1 MPEEAKTAED
11 NSHGGRWPHH
21 RSFIIISKARTPSSI
36 VSSIIIIIIKSATAT
51 TKSVSQAKPR
61 SHFRGSSKQI
71 TDTKDSP
78 RGSSGAKG
86 GGEGCFHPEEDKERA
101 EEEGH

>member
-1 MPEEAKTAED
+1 MLGIFITI
-11 NSHGGRWPHH
+11 S
-21 RSFIIISKARTPSSI
+21 IIII
-36 VSSIIIIIIKSATAT
+36 IIIIIIKSATAT

-71 TDTKDSP
+71 TATKDSP

-86 GGEGCFHPEEDKERA
+86 GGECCSYSEEDKERA